1 MDFANIFQDS
11 LITEHFRK
19 SVSAIYSQF
28 RILLQQI
35 ISQTCFLM
43 FFTFFRTN
51 DDYGNIRL
59 KNLFSS
65 QIEVIIPDKKIRDL
79 FASQKCLQN
88 MIPNTY
94 DICFK
99 TVDLGPTWIF
109 RKPNPN
115 LMHLMKTGPYRK
127 TGNKHDYQ

>member
-1 MDFANIFQDS
+1 MNFANIFQDR

-35 ISQTCFLM
+35 ISQTYFLM

-59 KNLFSS
+59 KNLLSS
-65 QIEVIIPDKKIRDL
+65 QIEVIFPDKKIRDL

-88 MIPNTY
+88 MIRNTY

-99 TVDLGPTWIF
+99 AVDLGPTWIF
-109 RKPNPN
+109 RKPN
-115 LMHLMKTGPYRK
+115 LMHLMKIGTYRK